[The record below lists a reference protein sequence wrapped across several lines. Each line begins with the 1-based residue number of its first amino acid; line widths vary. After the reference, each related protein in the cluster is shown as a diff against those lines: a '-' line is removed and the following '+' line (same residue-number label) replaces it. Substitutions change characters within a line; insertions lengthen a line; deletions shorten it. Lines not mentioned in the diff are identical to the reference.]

1 MLITTLIKKAIQET
15 KAGWSRAL
23 QFWDT
28 ILVLGIMA
36 LWIGWVIKEIVCHT
50 LSWF

>member
-1 MLITTLIKKAIQET
+1 MLITTLIRRAVRESKK
-15 KAGWSRAL
+15 GGSRAL

-36 LWIGWVIKEIVCHT
+36 LWIGWGIKEIVWHM
-50 LSWF
+50 LS